1 MRLER
6 RQGMVKSK
14 LFNIEV
20 RAPFHGMPLKD
31 GDVAPPAVL
40 TGVIN
45 ARQSAITFGGA
56 PVLVTSM
63 WRVLGAAVPSLGE
76 SKLLAVGLS
85 IFVGIVIYA
94 MSVQPS
100 GSTGE
105 KILAYLYAF
114 INSFV
119 IAATVLGIDTL

>member
-1 MRLER
+1 MA
-6 RQGMVKSK
+6 KSK

-20 RAPFHGMPLKD
+20 KAPFHGMSLKD

-40 TGVIN
+40 TGVIH
-45 ARQSAITFGGA
+45 AKQSAITFGGA
-56 PVLVTSM
+56 PVLVTIM
-63 WRVLGAAVPSLGE
+63 WKVLGAAVPSLGE
-76 SKLLAVGLS
+76 SKLLALGLS

-100 GSTGE
+100 GSTRE

-119 IAATVLGIDTL
+119 IAATVLGIDSAVALP

>member
-1 MRLER
+1 MA
-6 RQGMVKSK
+6 KSK
-14 LFNIEV
+14 LFNIDV
-20 RAPFHGMPLKD
+20 KAPFHIVTLKD

-45 ARQSAITFGGA
+45 AKQSAITFGGA
-56 PVLVTSM
+56 PVLVTIM
-63 WRVLGAAVPSLGE
+63 WRVLGAAVPSLAE

-100 GSTGE
+100 GSTWE
-105 KILAYLYAF
+105 KILAYLYGF